1 MRLFIA
7 EKPSVAKAIAEELG
21 VVRRDASSITCK
33 DDNIVT
39 WCFGHLLEQAEPDD
53 YLPDNIPRT
62 KKGKKIWRIQDL
74 PIFPSEWIV
83 APRDDAGVQR
93 QLNAIGA
100 FIKRAD
106 TLVNA
111 GDPDREGQLLVDE
124 VIEHFNA
131 RQSVERFWVSAVD
144 PASIRKGLKA
154 LKKNADYAGM
164 RDAARGR
171 SRADWLLGMNLS
183 RAYTLF
189 NQPQFGK
196 GELIAVGRV
205 QTPTLTMVA
214 RRDYAVRNFKPQPY
228 LTISA
233 QLSADDKAF
242 TAKWKPA
249 EGQKGMDEEGKLLIN
264 LDIGKA
270 LIEKLSQEKT
280 AAVLKAETKR
290 KKALQPK
297 AYSLADIQIEA
308 SRLFGYTAEDTLNI
322 CQSLYEEHKITSY
335 PRTDCSFL
343 PESQHADA
351 PGVLAAI
358 ARTFPATA
366 AAVAKADSKIKS
378 PTFNDKK
385 ITAHHGIV
393 PVANSVPWDHLND
406 KEKNLY
412 RLIAKRYIAQFY
424 PVHEYDAT
432 EIQFN
437 IGGENFTAK
446 GNVVVKKGWKAL
458 YATAPKPGDKKKK
471 DAEDDQQLPALKKDD
486 TADVLGITGKEAQTK
501 PPAYFTEGTLIAA
514 MENIWRS
521 FDDEKLQTQL
531 KEAGGIG
538 TPATRAAI
546 ISELRRKTYLE
557 ADGKILHCTNLGRS
571 LLKKVS
577 PQIRSAVLTAKFEE
591 KLKLVEKGDCNV
603 DDFVADYEAFIRSEL
618 DKITDVMA
626 AW

>member
-33 DDNIVT
+33 DDNVVT

-242 TAKWKPA
+242 SAKWKPA

-264 LDIGKA
+264 LDIGKT

-393 PVANSVPWDHLND
+393 PVANSVPWDRLND

-557 ADGKILHCTNLGRS
+557 ADGKILHCTDLGRS

-603 DDFVADYEAFIRSEL
+603 NDFVADYEAFIRSEL

>member
-33 DDNIVT
+33 DDNVVT

-62 KKGKKIWRIQDL
+62 KKGKKIWRFQDL

-393 PVANSVPWDHLND
+393 PVANSVPWDRLND

-458 YATAPKPGDKKKK
+458 YAAAPKSADKKKK
-471 DAEDDQQLPALKKDD
+471 DAEDDQQLPALKKGD

-603 DDFVADYEAFIRSEL
+603 NDFVADYEAFIRSEL

>member
-33 DDNIVT
+33 DDNVVT

-249 EGQKGMDEEGKLLIN
+249 EGQKGMDEEGKLLTN

-393 PVANSVPWDHLND
+393 PVANSVPWDRLND

-458 YATAPKPGDKKKK
+458 YAAAPKSADKKKK
-471 DAEDDQQLPALKKDD
+471 DAEDDQQLPALKKGD
-486 TADVLGITGKEAQTK
+486 TANVLGITGKEAQTK

-603 DDFVADYEAFIRSEL
+603 NDFVADYEAFIRSEL

>member
-33 DDNIVT
+33 DDNVVT

-249 EGQKGMDEEGKLLIN
+249 EGQKGMDEEGKLLTN

-393 PVANSVPWDHLND
+393 PVANSVPWDRLND

-458 YATAPKPGDKKKK
+458 YAAAPKSADKKKK
-471 DAEDDQQLPALKKDD
+471 DAEDDQQLPALKKGD

-603 DDFVADYEAFIRSEL
+603 NDFVADYEAFIRSEL

>member
-33 DDNIVT
+33 DDNVVT

-424 PVHEYDAT
+424 HVHEYDAT

-458 YATAPKPGDKKKK
+458 YAAAPKSGDKKKK
-471 DAEDDQQLPALKKDD
+471 DAEDDQQLPALKKGD

-521 FDDEKLQTQL
+521 FDDEKLQAQL

-603 DDFVADYEAFIRSEL
+603 NDFVADYEAFIRSEL